1 MNRTTVRLLVVTGCL
16 LAAIPLMGAAVS
28 AQTANDTTN
37 TTDDSE
43 TNSTIEFDYDA
54 ELANDTVTVSVT
66 ANNSAVENASVAV
79 NDTAVGETDTNGT
92 VDFALGNRSAV
103 ELGVTVEDTTQ
114 TRSYAVED
122 GTLVEQSE
130 EAELP
135 EAAPEKVSTIQ
146 RLIDAFRSGEFDKLG
161 PAISDAVSN
170 DGNADRADNAS
181 EQADE
186 PGPPADAGNAPDDAG
201 PPEDVGNAPDDAG
214 PPENPGNAPD
224 DAGNADRE
232 NAGNGSAAAG
242 SSDHSDGDAGDV
254 DAGDNADE
262 TDDADNSDDSNN
274 EDSSDDTDDSDD
286 GDDNEGT
293 PNSRSNGNGNGN
305 GPR

>member
-1 MNRTTVRLLVVTGCL
+1 
-16 LAAIPLMGAAVS
+16 MGAAVS
-28 AQTANDTTN
+28 AQTADETTN

-181 EQADE
+181 EQSDE

-201 PPEDVGNAPDDAG
+201 PPEDVGKPLTMLGHQKIPVTHPTTPATPTGRTRATDRLLRVAVTAPTATLVTLMRATTLTRPTTQTAATILTTPTTAMTTKG
-214 PPENPGNAPD
+214 LPPTGQ
-224 DAGNADRE
+224 
-232 NAGNGSAAAG
+232 
-242 SSDHSDGDAGDV
+242 
-254 DAGDNADE
+254 
-262 TDDADNSDDSNN
+262 T
-274 EDSSDDTDDSDD
+274 
-286 GDDNEGT
+286 GT
-293 PNSRSNGNGNGN
+293 GMGTACSRPLG
-305 GPR
+305 